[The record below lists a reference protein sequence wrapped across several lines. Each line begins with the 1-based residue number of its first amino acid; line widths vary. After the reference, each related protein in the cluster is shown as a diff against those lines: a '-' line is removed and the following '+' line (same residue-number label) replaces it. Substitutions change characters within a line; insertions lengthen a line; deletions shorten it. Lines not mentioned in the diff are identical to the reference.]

1 MHCACY
7 LYSSESY
14 GTAVFKL
21 KQIDGYNTYQTYLE
35 NKYLRQNVEVLQCT
49 GYPCLL
55 QAKAVLCNVGQC
67 ASSRVD
73 TATSYSQL
81 SYILVKLNL
90 FDSLHDLN
98 GLESDTRY

>member
-1 MHCACY
+1 MSALYNITRDSIGSCY
-7 LYSSESY
+7 NIY
-14 GTAVFKL
+14 K
-21 KQIDGYNTYQTYLE
+21 TYLE
-35 NKYLRQNVEVLQCT
+35 NKYLRQKVEVLQCT
-49 GYPCLL
+49 WNPCLL